1 MADNEVSAKF
11 SLEDNVSNTL
21 DSIQNNAVAAFAMIT
36 LSAEGLTKVFD
47 KVKEIV
53 GDVMTA
59 FETRQDVLVNT
70 DRILQGLGADANI
83 TSDQIKKLSASIG
96 EQTGISETWIQKGI
110 NAAILANNSLA
121 NGTDGA
127 IDVLTAASI
136 GLSRMT
142 GQDLVPTME
151 NLAKVLDNPATAVM
165 RLRREGIALTQQ
177 QQDEITTL
185 IGLGDKAGAAAIILN
200 TLSEKTKGA
209 QGAAQTLT
217 EQLKAVQAESEKWKE
232 DLGKDLTPAVVEAT
246 KQKTFFYKILDKIIK
261 GAPALA
267 SSYNNVG
274 GVFQS
279 VAKWAATAVQAMSPY
294 LEKIGLIKKANDANT
309 ASQVVNN
316 AALDDAEKKQKAVA
330 DAAAKRALDEIARV
344 KKKQADE
351 LAMDKKFIAGKEK
364 DQASYHKKEV
374 ADQSKLDK
382 DLKGLANSWGA
393 ESKIQSAQ
401 IQADLVKIKN
411 DAEKQKADIDAAAKV
426 QEKLTTD
433 EHEKELIQIHAA
445 AEKQKIDDSV
455 KASEDRIK
463 AAEME
468 HDQKIALEKSL
479 QDVLGELAQLQ
490 NSKNRTL
497 FEIGKQAAVGN
508 ALVKAAEAVMGF
520 WATCGEL
527 GPIAGPI
534 LAAVETAAV
543 AVVTAEQVSQI
554 ESQSF
559 PAAAQGALVTPQGGG
574 ALVQVGERAQEAV
587 MNSKMMKTALQQV
600 VAPNVTAVFLPTKA
614 HVAAFTGVSS
624 QSKSRMIKE
633 GRLASGA

>member
-1 MADNEVSAKF
+1 MADNEISAKF
-11 SLEDNVSNTL
+11 SLEDNVSNVL
-21 DSIQNNAVAAFAMIT
+21 DGIQNNAVAAFAMIT

-70 DRILQGLGADANI
+70 DRILQGLGSDATI
-83 TSDQIKKLSASIG
+83 TAAQIQKLSASIG

-110 NAAILANNSLA
+110 NAAIIANNSLA
-121 NGTDGA
+121 NGSDGA

-136 GLSRMT
+136 GLSRIT
-142 GQDLVPTME
+142 GNDLVPTME
-151 NLAKVLDNPATAVM
+151 TLAKVLDNPATAAT
-165 RLRREGIALTQQ
+165 RLRRTGIDLGLQQ
-177 QQDEITTL
+177 IEEIKTL
-185 IGLGDKAGAAAIILN
+185 VELGDKAGAAAIILN

-217 EQLKAVQAESEKWKE
+217 EQLKAVQAESERWKE
-232 DLGKDLTPAVVEAT
+232 DLGKDLTPAVLDAT
-246 KQKTFFYKILDKIIK
+246 KQKTLFYQILDKIIK

-294 LEKIGLIKKANDANT
+294 LEKIGLIKKANDENT

-316 AALDDAEKKQKAVA
+316 AALDEAKKKQKEVS
-330 DAAAKRALDEIARV
+330 DAAKKEADDEIARI

-351 LAMDKKFIAGKEK
+351 LAMDKKFIASKK
-364 DQASYHKKEV
+364 ADQTEYHKKEV
-374 ADQSKLDK
+374 TDQTKLDK
-382 DLKGLANSWGA
+382 DLNSLANSWGA
-393 ESKIQSAQ
+393 ETKTQAEQ
-401 IQADLVKIKN
+401 IQADLVKVKN

-433 EHEKELIQIHAA
+433 EHEKELIRIHAA
-445 AEKQKIDDSV
+445 ADKAKIDDSV
-455 KASEDRIK
+455 KTSEDNIK
-463 AAEME
+463 TAQME
-468 HDQKIALEKSL
+468 HDQKIELEKSL
-479 QDVLGELAQLQ
+479 QDVLGELASLQ

-497 FEIGKQAAVGN
+497 FEIGKQAAVAN

-534 LAAVETAAV
+534 MAGIETAAV
-543 AVVTAEQVSQI
+543 AVVTGEQVSQI

-574 ALVQVGERAQEAV
+574 ALVQVGEKAQEAV
-587 MNSKMMKTALQQV
+587 MNSKMMKDAMQASQ
-600 VAPNVTAVFLPTKA
+600 PHVTAVFLPTKA
-614 HVAAFTGVSS
+614 HVAAFTGVST
-624 QSKSRMIKE
+624 QSKARMIKE

>member
-1 MADNEVSAKF
+1 MADNEISAKF
-11 SLEDNVSNTL
+11 SLEDNVSNVL
-21 DSIQNNAVAAFAMIT
+21 DGIQNNAVAAFAMIT

-70 DRILQGLGADANI
+70 DRILQGLGSDATI
-83 TSDQIKKLSASIG
+83 TAAQIQKLSASIG

-110 NAAILANNSLA
+110 NAAIIANNSLA
-121 NGTDGA
+121 NGSDGA

-136 GLSRMT
+136 GLSRIT
-142 GQDLVPTME
+142 GNDLVPTME
-151 NLAKVLDNPATAVM
+151 TLAKVLDNPATAAT
-165 RLRREGIALTQQ
+165 RLRRTGIDLGLQQ
-177 QQDEITTL
+177 IEEIKTL
-185 IGLGDKAGAAAIILN
+185 VELGDKAGAAAIILN

-217 EQLKAVQAESEKWKE
+217 EQLKAVQAESERWKE
-232 DLGKDLTPAVVEAT
+232 DLGKDLTPAVLDAT
-246 KQKTFFYKILDKIIK
+246 KQKTLFYQILDKIIK

-294 LEKIGLIKKANDANT
+294 LEKIGLIKKANDENT

-316 AALDDAEKKQKAVA
+316 AALDEAKKKQKEVS
-330 DAAAKRALDEIARV
+330 DAAKKEADDEIARI

-351 LAMDKKFIAGKEK
+351 LAMDKKFIASKK
-364 DQASYHKKEV
+364 ADQTEYHKKEV
-374 ADQSKLDK
+374 TDQTKLDK
-382 DLKGLANSWGA
+382 DLNSLANSWGA
-393 ESKIQSAQ
+393 ETKTQAEQ
-401 IQADLVKIKN
+401 IQADLVKVKN

-433 EHEKELIQIHAA
+433 EHEKELIRIHAA
-445 AEKQKIDDSV
+445 ADKAKIDDSV
-455 KASEDRIK
+455 KTSEDNIK
-463 AAEME
+463 TAQME
-468 HDQKIALEKSL
+468 HDQKIELEKSL
-479 QDVLGELAQLQ
+479 QDVLGELASLQ

-497 FEIGKQAAVGN
+497 FEIGKQAAVAN

-534 LAAVETAAV
+534 MAGIETAAV
-543 AVVTAEQVSQI
+543 AVVTGEQVSQI

-574 ALVQVGERAQEAV
+574 ALVQVGEKAQEAV
-587 MNSKMMKTALQQV
+587 MNSKMMKDAMRASQ
-600 VAPNVTAVFLPTKA
+600 PHVTAVFLPTKA
-614 HVAAFTGVSS
+614 HVAAFTGVSA
-624 QSKSRMIKE
+624 QSKARMIKE

>member
-1 MADNEVSAKF
+1 MGNDNEVSAKF
-11 SLEDNVSNTL
+11 TLEDNVSNTL
-21 DSIQNNAVAAFAMIT
+21 DGIQNNAIAAFAMIT

-47 KVKEIV
+47 KIKEVV

-70 DRILQGLGADANI
+70 DRILQGLGADATI

-110 NAAILANNSLA
+110 NAAIIANNSLA
-121 NGTDGA
+121 NGSDGA
-127 IDVLTAASI
+127 IDVLTASAI
-136 GLSRMT
+136 GLSRIT

-151 NLAKVLDNPATAVM
+151 TLAKVLDNPATAAV
-165 RLRREGIALTQQ
+165 RLRRTGIDLGEQQ
-177 QQDEITTL
+177 IEEIKTL
-185 IGLGDKAGAAAIILN
+185 VELGDKAGAAAIILN
-200 TLSEKTKGA
+200 TLAEKTKGA

-232 DLGKDLTPAVVEAT
+232 DLGKDLTPAVLEAT
-246 KQKTFFYKILDKIIK
+246 KQKTLFYQIMDKIIK

-274 GVFQS
+274 GVFLS

-316 AALDDAEKKQKAVA
+316 AALDDAEKKQKEVS
-330 DAAAKRALDEIARV
+330 DAAKKRADDEIARI

-351 LAMDKKFIAGKEK
+351 LAADKKFIANKEA
-364 DQASYHKKEV
+364 DQTKYHKREV
-374 ADQSKLDK
+374 TDQTKLDK
-382 DLKGLANSWGA
+382 DLNNLANSWGK
-393 ESKIQSAQ
+393 ETKTQSEQ

-411 DAEKQKADIDAAAKV
+411 DAEKQKADIDAAAKMR
-426 QEKLTTD
+426 ESLTTD

-445 AEKQKIDDSV
+445 AEKQKVDDSV
-455 KASEDRIK
+455 KASEDKIK
-463 AAEME
+463 AAQME
-468 HDQKIALEKSL
+468 HDGKLEIEKSF
-479 QDVLGELAQLQ
+479 QDLFGELSQLQ
-490 NSKNRTL
+490 NSKNREL
-497 FEIGKQAAVGN
+497 FEIGKQAAVAN
-508 ALVKAAEAVMGF
+508 AIIHAGEAVMGF
-520 WATCGEL
+520 WAGSSTM
-527 GPIAGPI
+527 GPAA
-534 LAAVETAAV
+534 LAMATLETV
-543 AVVTAEQVSQI
+543 ATGVVLAEQVSSI

-574 ALVQVGERAQEAV
+574 ALVQVGEKAQEAV
-587 MNSKMMKTALQQV
+587 MNSKMMKDAMRSSQ
-600 VAPNVTAVFLPTKA
+600 PNVTAVFLPTKH

-624 QSKSRMIKE
+624 QSKARMIKE